1 MNLLRLGLLALT
13 LGAASCA
20 SVATETLQAPPLIGK
35 LERPSYFQC
44 LHEAR
49 GRLEQAP
56 CISNEAKWQR
66 EQLDLAYQA
75 LLAKLDAKQRA
86 ELEKAQAAWEAFLQA
101 ENRFSVAV
109 YYPQPG
115 SSDLSVSTNEILWVI
130 QRRQQLQRHLD
141 LNE

>member
-20 SVATETLQAPPLIGK
+20 SVATETLQMPPMIGK

-44 LHEAR
+44 LHDAN

-56 CISNEAKWQR
+56 CIANEAKWQR
-66 EQLDLAYQA
+66 EQLDLLYKA
-75 LLAKLDAKQRA
+75 LLAKLDAPQRA
-86 ELEKAQAAWEAFLQA
+86 ELEKSQAAWEAFLNTETA
-101 ENRFSVAV
+101 FAASV
-109 YYPQPG
+109 YYRQPG
-115 SSDLSVSTNEILWVI
+115 SSDLSVSTNEILWII

>member
-20 SVATETLQAPPLIGK
+20 SVATETLQAPPQIGR
-35 LERPSYFQC
+35 LERPSYLQC
-44 LHEAR
+44 LHDAH

-56 CISNEAKWQR
+56 CIANEAKWQR
-66 EQLDLAYQA
+66 EQLDLAYKA
-75 LLAKLDAKQRA
+75 LHAKLDAKQRA
-86 ELEKAQAAWEAFLQA
+86 ELEKAQAAWEAFMEA
-101 ENRFSVAV
+101 ENRFAVSV

-115 SSDLSVSTNEILWVI
+115 SSDLSVSTNEILWII